1 MQDSPFLSPH
11 LKDTK
16 LLDTRYG
23 IRREG
28 DHFKIG
34 NATVTVDKKSTL
46 IVRGKQFKGTE
57 GLLTL
62 LTRKDVNYDEID
74 EDEVRKYKNVLEMTN
89 AHLKGYRSGG
99 DIQTSRDIK
108 FKNVIAR
115 LLPEAKAAIKQE
127 WSPY

>member
-1 MQDSPFLSPH
+1 MAGQFLSPH

-28 DHFKIG
+28 EHLKIG
-34 NATVTVDKKSTL
+34 NSTVTVDNASNL

-57 GLLTL
+57 GLWTL
-62 LTRKDVNYDEID
+62 LTRKDVNYDDID
-74 EDEVRKYKNVLEMTN
+74 ENELLKYKTILEMTN

-99 DIQTSRDIK
+99 DIQTSRDVK
-108 FKNVIAR
+108 FKNVITR
-115 LLPEAKAAIKQE
+115 LFPEAKAAIKQK